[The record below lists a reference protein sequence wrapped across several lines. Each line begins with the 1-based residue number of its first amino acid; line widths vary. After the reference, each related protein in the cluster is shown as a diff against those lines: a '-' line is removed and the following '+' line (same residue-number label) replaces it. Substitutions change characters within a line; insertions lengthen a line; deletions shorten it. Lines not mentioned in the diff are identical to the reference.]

1 MLFFVFI
8 FFKISSFPRVK
19 FSGKGKK
26 KAAEDASAARK
37 EGRGVEEGA
46 AELVVEP
53 TTNTPAPAPGRANV
67 DAAAMQEGAE
77 KEYNFVIKSP
87 PKMSFIRMVHKLSRP
102 FFNEVSWYLDLV
114 RGENKNKSSVDDM
127 SESDRVASRII
138 ILSNPCNKM
147 CFGGCFRRLVWEFN
161 ISALILI
168 F

>member
-1 MLFFVFI
+1 M
-8 FFKISSFPRVK
+8 
-19 FSGKGKK
+19 
-26 KAAEDASAARK
+26 
-37 EGRGVEEGA
+37 EEGA

-53 TTNTPAPAPGRANV
+53 TTHAPAPGRANV
-67 DAAAMQEGAE
+67 DGAATMQEGAE

-127 SESDRVASRII
+127 SESDSVASRIV

-147 CFGGCFRRLVWEFN
+147 CFGGCFRRLAWEFN

-168 F
+168 FFEEVFYSFKMCFAFKVPQGKIKPSYQLIWTKVTVLCLA